1 MKNSELLNIIEKWS
15 PIIDELN
22 RDPETDIEKLTKK
35 EKMCLYA
42 HYHALTEI
50 LNSLHI
56 IPMSNE
62 KTDESRLNKS
72 TLPMSLKII
81 KNVDNFENII
91 ITNSP
96 IYEYNGKSI
105 REGTIEFSRELSEI
119 LKDPDETFKEN
130 KTEFSLDDL
139 DRIEKIICSVTTD
152 YLNNLIK
159 ENKNKKIFL
168 YLVIQ
173 TIMVIDKKI
182 RWNTRLAVD

>member
-1 MKNSELLNIIEKWS
+1 MKNSELLSIVKKWS

-22 RDPETDIEKLTKK
+22 SDPETDVEKLTKK

-42 HYHALTEI
+42 HYHATIE
-50 LNSLHI
+50 NAYNLHTLPYKNI
-56 IPMSNE
+56 S
-62 KTDESRLNKS
+62 DESRLNES

-96 IYEYNGKSI
+96 IYEYKGKSI

-119 LKDPDETFKEN
+119 LNDPDETFKEN

-139 DRIEKIICSVTTD
+139 DRIEKIICSVTTN

-159 ENKNKKIFL
+159 ENENKKIFL

-173 TIMVIDKKI
+173 AIMVIDKKI
-182 RWNTRLAVD
+182 CWNTRLAVD